1 MAAGLDV
8 ADLSIRFG
16 GIVALDGVSLAV
28 APGQIVGLIG
38 PNGAGKSTV
47 FNCIS
52 RLYTPDR
59 GSIHFDGEDLLA
71 VPASRIVQRGIART
85 FQNLELFKTLTVEEN
100 LLVGETSRGRTDY
113 AQIGGAA
120 AVGALLTGAWLG
132 AGGVGGVSLATAA
145 VAGGAGAAGLSACA
159 GIRLPYMWRQD
170 AEQRARADEVMGFL
184 NLRGQRQ
191 SVVSQLPYGI
201 QKRVD
206 IARALVSRPRLLLM
220 DEPAAGLSHE
230 DMGELAALIRRIC
243 AEMGVS
249 VLLVEHHMQLVMG
262 ISDRIYVLD
271 FGRRIAEGTPREVQ
285 NDPEVIRAY
294 LGVAPDEEPAAA
306 AGDETKE
313 AAADAARQ

>member
-1 MAAGLDV
+1 MAAGLEI

-16 GIVALDGVSLAV
+16 GIVALDGVSLRV
-28 APGQIVGLIG
+28 EPGQIVGLIG

-59 GSIHFDGEDLLA
+59 GSIVFDGDDLLKVSA
-71 VPASRIVQRGIART
+71 PRIIRHGIART
-85 FQNLELFKTLTVEEN
+85 FQNLELFKTLTVEQN
-100 LLVGETSRGRTDY
+100 LLAGETSKAQPDY

-120 AVGALLTGAWLG
+120 AAGAVITSAWLG
-132 AGGVGGVSLATAA
+132 LGGVSGISLATAA
-145 VAGGAGAAGLSACA
+145 VAGGASVAGLSACA
-159 GIRLPYMWRQD
+159 AIRLPYMGRQD
-170 AEQRARADEVMGFL
+170 AAQRARADEVMGFL
-184 NLRGQRQ
+184 SLRPHRDT
-191 SVVSQLPYGI
+191 VVSQLPYGI

-230 DMGELAALIRRIC
+230 DMGDLAALIRRIRE
-243 AEMGVS
+243 EMGVS

-271 FGRRIAEGTPREVQ
+271 FGKKIAEGTPREVQ

-294 LGVAPDEEPAAA
+294 LGVAPDEDGTAPEV
-306 AGDETKE
+306 E
-313 AAADAARQ
+313 ADAAR

>member
-1 MAAGLDV
+1 MAAGLEI

-16 GIVALDGVSLAV
+16 GIVALDGVSLRV
-28 APGQIVGLIG
+28 EPGQIVGLIG

-59 GSIHFDGEDLLA
+59 GSIVFDDQDLLKISA
-71 VPASRIVQRGIART
+71 PRIIRHGIART
-85 FQNLELFKTLTVEEN
+85 FQNLELFKTLTVEQN
-100 LLVGETSRGRTDY
+100 LLAGETAKARPDY

-120 AVGALLTGAWLG
+120 AAGAVITGAWLG
-132 AGGVGGVSLATAA
+132 LGGVGGISLATA
-145 VAGGAGAAGLSACA
+145 VIGGGASVAGLSACA
-159 GIRLPYMWRQD
+159 AIRLPYMTRQD
-170 AEQRARADEVMGFL
+170 AAQRARADEVMGFL
-184 NLRGQRQ
+184 SLRPHRDT
-191 SVVSQLPYGI
+191 VVSQLPYGI

-230 DMGELAALIRRIC
+230 DMGDLAALIRRIRE
-243 AEMGVS
+243 EMGVS

-262 ISDRIYVLD
+262 ISDHIYVLD
-271 FGRRIAEGTPREVQ
+271 FGKKIAEGTPREVQ

-294 LGVAPDEEPAAA
+294 LGVAPDEDGA
-306 AGDETKE
+306 TRE
-313 AAADAARQ
+313 AEADAAR